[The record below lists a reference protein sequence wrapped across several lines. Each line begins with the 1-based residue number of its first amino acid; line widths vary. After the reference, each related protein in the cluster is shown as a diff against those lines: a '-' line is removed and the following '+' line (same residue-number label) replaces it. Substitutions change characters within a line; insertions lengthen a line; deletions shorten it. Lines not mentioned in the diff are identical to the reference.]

1 MKKKI
6 ELILKSI
13 IYRTG
18 ILSLPFYIFRLFPI
32 NKNKIICS
40 NFYGKGY
47 GDSQRY
53 IIDELLK
60 RNNKKYDIVWVIQN
74 ENITGFPKE
83 VRTVKINSL
92 KYIYELVTAKV
103 WIFNTRKNI
112 IVKKRK
118 NQFYIQTWHGGIA
131 LKKIEK
137 DAIDKLDKNY
147 INQAKEDSKD
157 IDLLVSNG
165 KFCTDMYKRAFWYDK
180 EIIECGLPRND
191 ILVNGDRQKI
201 KKIVKDFFGI
211 KDNENII
218 LYAPTFRNEYINNPY
233 DIDFNNV
240 IKVLKQITNE
250 DWKVLIRLHPGQKNP
265 EKYVKFS
272 ENIIN
277 AFKYKDIQELILSS
291 NILITDYSST
301 MFEAMIANI
310 IVVLYANDI
319 DNYRNE
325 RGMYFEFE
333 ELPFKLT
340 RNNKELLEVLSNID
354 FSKIQNNYKN
364 FKDRIG
370 LIENGN
376 ASGKICDIIEKL

>member
-60 RNNKKYDIVWVIQN
+60 RNNKKYDIVWVVQN

-340 RNNKELLEVLSNID
+340 RNNK
-354 FSKIQNNYKN
+354 
-364 FKDRIG
+364 
-370 LIENGN
+370 
-376 ASGKICDIIEKL
+376 

>member
-60 RNNKKYDIVWVIQN
+60 RNNKKYDIVWVVQN

>member
-53 IIDELLK
+53 IVDELLK
-60 RNNKKYDIVWVIQN
+60 RNNKKYDIVWVVQN
-74 ENITGFPKE
+74 ENITGFPRE